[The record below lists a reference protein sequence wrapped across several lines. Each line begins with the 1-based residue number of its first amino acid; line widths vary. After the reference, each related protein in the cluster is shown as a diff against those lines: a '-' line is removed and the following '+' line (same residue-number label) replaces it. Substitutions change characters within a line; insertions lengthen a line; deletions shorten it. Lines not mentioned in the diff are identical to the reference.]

1 MEFIKPDINIDF
13 VGRRKFAFTLSL
25 ILILIGLAALIWR
38 GTSLFGIDF
47 AGGTVVQLRF
57 SSPTNADKIRE
68 GLKPIGLDRSAIQ
81 HFGGEG
87 ENVFLIRTDVSR
99 AKLANLSKEVK
110 DNLERIHGENT
121 VTVERLE
128 MVGPKVG
135 KDLRQKA
142 LLAIYYALLLIAIYI
157 SWRFEQKLMPAV
169 IMAGALFLG
178 VLGLR
183 EIGMSIPMLIV
194 AALVITLVCCWF
206 LKLKYALGAV
216 SALIHDV
223 MITVGAFAI
232 TNKEFDLTVVAAL
245 LTIIGYSLN
254 DTIIVFDRI
263 RENLVPGRSA
273 EEIVNSSINQTMSR
287 TVMTTLT
294 TLLVILPI
302 LLLGGDVTRGFA
314 FALLTGVIAGT
325 WSSIFIASPIALRS
339 IRAGIVDSSLD
350 DRTPDEAYTDEGAAR
365 RPGLRPACSQPE
377 EEAA

>member
-99 AKLANLSKEVK
+99 SELANVSKEVK
-110 DNLERIHGENT
+110 DNLERIYGENT
-121 VTVERLE
+121 VTVERVE

-157 SWRFEQKLMPAV
+157 SWRFEQKLMPAA

-183 EIGMSIPMLIV
+183 EVGMSIPMLIV
-194 AALVITLVCCWF
+194 AALVITMVCCWF

-263 RENLVPGRSA
+263 RENLRKGKRREFA
-273 EEIVNSSINQTMSR
+273 EVVNDSINQTLSR
-287 TVMTTLT
+287 TILTSGTTLAVVT
-294 TLLVILPI
+294 ALFI
-302 LLLGGDVTRGFA
+302 LGGGVIHDFA
-314 FALLTGVIAGT
+314 FALIVGVLVGT
-325 WSSIFIASPIALRS
+325 YSSIFVASPILIAWEAKFANTRV
-339 IRAGIVDSSLD
+339 RATAKS
-350 DRTPDEAYTDEGAAR
+350 
-365 RPGLRPACSQPE
+365 
-377 EEAA
+377 